1 MQVPSSVYANTPPA
15 EMRLR
20 SRRDDSGRS
29 VPVQTH
35 LHELHTY
42 VAYVKEEASTL
53 LEEISTN
60 GIAISFVNPSKPIN
74 RNYFTYPSGANG
86 CQRYEEFDNTRATKS
101 KDSRRRVRQQIYFL
115 AARMERAD

>member
-1 MQVPSSVYANTPPA
+1 MQVPSSMYANTPPA

-35 LHELHTY
+35 LHKLRTY

-53 LEEISTN
+53 HEEISTN

-74 RNYFTYPSGANG
+74 RNYFTYPSGDNG
-86 CQRYEEFDNTRATKS
+86 CKDTRNSTTREYARNEVERQS
-101 KDSRRRVRQQIYFL
+101 PSR
-115 AARMERAD
+115 

>member
-1 MQVPSSVYANTPPA
+1 MQVPSSMYANTSPA

-35 LHELHTY
+35 LHKLRTH

-60 GIAISFVNPSKPIN
+60 GIAISFVNSSKPIN
-74 RNYFTYPSGANG
+74 RNYFTYPSGANR
-86 CQRYEEFDNTRATKS
+86 CKDTKNS
-101 KDSRRRVRQQIYFL
+101 ITCEYARNEVERQSPSR
-115 AARMERAD
+115 